1 MVDFNAA
8 VAAAAPTV
16 GTGGIQ
22 SLKDLADYSKTGNP
36 VDTAG
41 LTGDLST
48 IGKKFSDMGA
58 NKIVDATAA
67 KTMLGSIQSVP
78 SILNNAVA
86 PTLKSLADEITP
98 AIKSMI
104 GSGTGKDG
112 IPTIKDFLGPVVG
125 GTVFEKIITDGG
137 PTAENTA
144 ALRAQIDSAKS
155 LFATAG
161 IQKAADPAT
170 QTLGDAMTFAGSL
183 HKWGKDQSE
192 GGLGQCMK
200 DMAVTA
206 TRYGEALKVSLAEG
220 NNNNILTA
228 NGIKPLVTSPPEPT
242 LKDPPAVEFPVS
254 VSRDFPRDWADSVTK
269 GYITIR
275 ATANSATDISW
286 TMVNGDT
293 TTQSGVPPFGI
304 LSTGNYATLY
314 AAAYANRDNTRT
326 IGPVALETLPGMKIE
341 LEAKIKGGSPV
352 ALG

>member
-8 VAAAAPTV
+8 AAAMAPTV

-22 SLKDLADYSKTGNP
+22 SLKDLGNYAKTGNP
-36 VDTAG
+36 ADTAG

-78 SILNNAVA
+78 SILNNAVN

-104 GSGTGKDG
+104 GSGSGKDG
-112 IPTIKDFLGPVVG
+112 IPTMKDFLGPVVG
-125 GTVFEKIITDGG
+125 GTAFEKILQDGG

-144 ALRAQIDSAKS
+144 ALRAQIDNAKS

-183 HKWGKDQSE
+183 HKWGKDQSV
-192 GGLGQCMK
+192 GGIGQSMRAMAK
-200 DMAVTA
+200 DLTK
-206 TRYGEALKVSLAEG
+206 YGEALKISLAEG
-220 NNNNILTA
+220 NNKNILGS
-228 NGIKPLVTSPPEPT
+228 NGIKPLVTAPPEPPVN
-242 LKDPPAVEFPVS
+242 DPPDVEFPVTIEQQFE
-254 VSRDFPRDWADSVTK
+254 RPIG
-269 GYITIR
+269 GYRIVEAR
-275 ATANSATDISW
+275 ANSATDIVW
-286 TMVNGDT
+286 RLVNGEYT
-293 TTQSGVPPFGI
+293 TNDGSIIPYQVLWSGPYDY
-304 LSTGNYATLY
+304 LLEDAKK
-314 AAAYANRDNTRT
+314 AA
-326 IGPVALETLPGMKIE
+326 VAKPETCAPAVYEALPGMKVE
-341 LEAKIKGGSPV
+341 LETKIQGGSPV